1 MFSISICIIAL
12 LREESWLDILQ
23 FVPKL
28 FIAFLF
34 LFLFFWLLLFGHS
47 FFSFLDLLQLLIN
60 FFTFDS
66 NKFLPQLFGELG
78 DGYFGI
84 GLFQLI
90 DELIELLY
98 FMMGLF
104 FHVLNILDLVVLV
117 GLYFL
122 SQNSAYPIQIRLVLN
137 PLLNHHIA

>member
-28 FIAFLF
+28 FIAF

-66 NKFLPQLFGELG
+66 NKFLPQLFGDLG

-90 DELIELLY
+90 DELIELLS
-98 FMMGLF
+98 FMVGFF

-122 SQNSAYPIQIRLVLN
+122 SQDPAYPIQIRLVLN
-137 PLLNHHIA
+137 PLLNHHIT

>member
-66 NKFLPQLFGELG
+66 NKFLPQLFGDLG

-90 DELIELLY
+90 DELIELLS
-98 FMMGLF
+98 FMVGFF

-122 SQNSAYPIQIRLVLN
+122 SQDPAYPIQIRLVLN
-137 PLLNHHIA
+137 PLLNHHIT